1 MSIGDWLGTG
11 SIGGIVKAAN
21 YLSWSEAKPIYKKL
35 AKQYGLNGRADWNRF
50 AKTHQKLLDE
60 LRIPLSPW
68 RSYSRERVRGRNK

>member
-1 MSIGDWLGTG
+1 MR
-11 SIGGIVKAAN
+11 
-21 YLSWSEAKPIYKKL
+21 EALPIFRRL